1 MGLMTVYHDVII
13 ARINVWLCI
22 VASHIITLEIGDFVL
37 REPSGQLNATC
48 FTFVSPNRPW
58 TIHVQYHC
66 SAQVSLIS
74 LSLSPS
80 GPSVLV
86 DTTPILAGKP
96 RRISRPSWAM
106 KLWPWKNLQLRGFA
120 GVVFGFCKLLYAF
133 VIPSPYIT
141 PYDKNDTSGK
151 HLFPII
157 VRPYW
162 GIIVRRD

>member
-1 MGLMTVYHDVII
+1 MMWSLHILMFGHVLWQTTLD
-13 ARINVWLCI
+13 
-22 VASHIITLEIGDFVL
+22 ITLEIGDFVL

-48 FTFVSPNRPW
+48 FTFVTPNRPW

-86 DTTPILAGKP
+86 DATPIWAGKP

-106 KLWPWKNLQLRGFA
+106 KLWPWKIFNSGVLQQLFLDL
-120 GVVFGFCKLLYAF
+120 VNC
-133 VIPSPYIT
+133 SPFPHIT
-141 PYDKNDTSGK
+141 PYEKMIPLANTWLQS
-151 HLFPII
+151 I

-162 GIIVRRD
+162 GIIVRRRG